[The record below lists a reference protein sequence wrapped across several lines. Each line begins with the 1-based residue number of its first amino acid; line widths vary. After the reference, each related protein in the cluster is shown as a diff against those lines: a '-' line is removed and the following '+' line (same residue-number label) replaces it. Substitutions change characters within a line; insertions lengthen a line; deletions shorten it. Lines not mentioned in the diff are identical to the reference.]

1 VRKGK
6 RKGEEEMARLFER
19 TSINGMELE
28 NRFVRSATW
37 EGMATDDGICTPRL
51 IDLLVKLAS
60 GGVGLIIS
68 SHTYVSRAGQAGPW
82 QLGIDRDELTPGLQD
97 MTEAVHRENGKIVL
111 QLAHAGCRAIPE
123 LTGQEPAGPSGSKSE
138 ADAPYRQMSI
148 DDIRATI
155 EAFASGAAR
164 AKASGFDGVQIHAAH
179 GYLLSQFLSP
189 YYNKR
194 EDAYGGTLANRAR
207 MALEVLQ
214 AVRDKVGAEYPVLIK
229 MNSEDF
235 VEKGLSVD
243 EMVRVAA
250 KLEEAGI
257 DAIEL
262 SGGTADSGKMIPVRP
277 GRIDSAEKEAFYRD
291 AAARYKEKVSTPLL
305 LVGGFRSYAVA
316 EELVGSGLTDYV
328 SLSRPLIREP
338 HLINRWKSGDTGKS
352 TCLSDNLCF
361 KPIRDGEGMYCYAQA
376 KAKDRG

>member
-1 VRKGK
+1 
-6 RKGEEEMARLFER
+6 MARLFER

-37 EGMATDDGICTPRL
+37 EGMATDDGACTPRL
-51 IDLLVKLAS
+51 IDLLVELAK

-82 QLGIDRDELTPGLQD
+82 QLGVDRDELIPGLQD
-97 MTEAVHRENGKIVL
+97 MTKAVHRENGKIVL
-111 QLAHAGCRAIPE
+111 QLAHAGARAIPE
-123 LTGQEPAGPSGSKSE
+123 LMGEDPAGPSEGQSE
-138 ADAPYRQMSI
+138 GGARYRQMSI

-155 EAFASGAAR
+155 VAFANGAAR

-194 EDAYGGTLANRAR
+194 KDDYGGTLANRTR
-207 MALEVLQ
+207 MALEVIQ
-214 AVRDKVGAEYPVLIK
+214 AVRDKVGTEYPVLIK

-235 VEKGLSVD
+235 VEGGLSVD
-243 EMVRVAA
+243 EMVQVAV

-262 SGGTADSGKMIPVRP
+262 SGGTPDSGRFIPVRP
-277 GRIDSAEKEAFYRD
+277 GKIDSAEKEGFYRD
-291 AAARYKEKVSTPLL
+291 AAARYKEKVRTPLL
-305 LVGGFRSYAVA
+305 LVGGFRSYDVA
-316 EELVGSGLTDYV
+316 EEFVGSDLTDYV

-338 HLINRWKSGDTGKS
+338 HLINRWKSGDTAKS

-361 KPIRDGEGMYCYAQA
+361 KPIRAGEGITCYAQA
-376 KAKDRG
+376 KSKA

>member
-1 VRKGK
+1 
-6 RKGEEEMARLFER
+6 MARLFER

-51 IDLLVKLAS
+51 IDLLVELAS

-82 QLGIDRDELTPGLQD
+82 QLGIDWDELTPGLQD

-164 AKASGFDGVQIHAAH
+164 AKASGFDGATAICSASSCLLTTIKERMPTEAH
-179 GYLLSQFLSP
+179 SQTGHGWLSKYCKP
-189 YYNKR
+189 
-194 EDAYGGTLANRAR
+194 
-207 MALEVLQ
+207 
-214 AVRDKVGAEYPVLIK
+214 
-229 MNSEDF
+229 F
-235 VEKGLSVD
+235 VTKSVPNT
-243 EMVRVAA
+243 R
-250 KLEEAGI
+250 
-257 DAIEL
+257 
-262 SGGTADSGKMIPVRP
+262 
-277 GRIDSAEKEAFYRD
+277 
-291 AAARYKEKVSTPLL
+291 
-305 LVGGFRSYAVA
+305 
-316 EELVGSGLTDYV
+316 
-328 SLSRPLIREP
+328 
-338 HLINRWKSGDTGKS
+338 
-352 TCLSDNLCF
+352 C
-361 KPIRDGEGMYCYAQA
+361 
-376 KAKDRG
+376 